1 MLTEAVGAPG
11 VHWCARVTARSSRA
25 TTLRWSWW
33 WPWQAPCTHTHRV
46 RVHRIKPH
54 AQAVSHHASDPTLTY
69 GTLWRAAFEGRGWYP
84 ARSVTCRLAGTHWRP
99 PPPHA
104 TTRRCCQVARPKA
117 CTIQRKYLIHALC
130 VEHGTTTGSTAS
142 SLSTVTASAFSVG
155 SITVEELSTVC
166 SCKKNTSVPIHR
178 VPMCVP
184 IAPSPAARCVA
195 GHGRRI
201 QITRLRAACRTRPR
215 CSPQTQNGV
224 SRRRG
229 SRLFPEGPS
238 TDSGFRAQRGGLLR
252 SFRLMPTGS
261 R

>member
-1 MLTEAVGAPG
+1 MALASSLHT
-11 VHWCARVTARSSRA
+11 HTSRA
-25 TTLRWSWW
+25 RPSYQAARPGRQSPCLR
-33 WPWQAPCTHTHRV
+33 
-46 RVHRIKPH
+46 
-54 AQAVSHHASDPTLTY
+54 SHID
-69 GTLWRAAFEGRGWYP
+69 LWRPRAAFEGRGWYP
-84 ARSVTCRLAGTHWRP
+84 ARSVTCRLSGTHWRP

-229 SRLFPEGPS
+229 LELPSFSR
-238 TDSGFRAQRGGLLR
+238 R
-252 SFRLMPTGS
+252 SVH
-261 R
+261 